1 MAAQAIDKGRVAR
14 RDPLR
19 SFQFRIK
26 FETGG
31 TGEYIAGVRSVSG
44 LTWTVAQFETW
55 SGGNNMHPY
64 VTPNRVS
71 WEPITL
77 EQGIALDAELEN
89 WAEAARR
96 MALGGGSKTARR
108 NLRIDVWDPVVGGP
122 DSSDPLQAVHSY
134 LIHNAWVSKYVALPR
149 FDATTSEIAV
159 SSVEIIHEGWRRDPT
174 Q

>member
-1 MAAQAIDKGRVAR
+1 VAAQPIDKGRVSR

-19 SFQFRIK
+19 NFQFRIK
-26 FETGG
+26 FETGS
-31 TGEYIAGVRSVSG
+31 TGEYIAGVRSISG

-55 SGGNNMHPY
+55 SGGNNMHSY

-77 EQGIALDAELEN
+77 EQGIALDLELES
-89 WAEAARR
+89 WAEAGRT
-96 MALGGGSKTARR
+96 MALGLGSKTARR

-122 DSSDPLQAVHSY
+122 DFADSTQAAFSY
-134 LIHNAWVSKYVALPR
+134 LVHNAWVSKYVALPR

-159 SSVEIIHEGWRRDPT
+159 SSVEIIHEGWRRNST